1 MLAGDLSKLLEGT
14 ADAAFAVNDEGLI
27 CAWNRA
33 AEKLF
38 GYPVA
43 EVLDQPC
50 APLFQGR
57 SSLGTQIC
65 GEPCSLIECAVL
77 NKEIPSYDMG
87 VKLRS
92 GRRLWVNVSILAFR
106 DERTNRHLVA
116 HLMRN
121 ISRGK
126 KAEELT
132 QKLMRIAH
140 QISALP
146 RENLL
151 LATALP
157 LTERERRVLELLA
170 QGKTSSSVAGE
181 LGIEV
186 ATLRNHLH
194 HINKKLHTHNRLEA
208 VIQATKR
215 GMILAGA
222 TQSLSPT
229 ALPGLFMKPRHLSQD
244 A

>member
-1 MLAGDLSKLLEGT
+1 MLAGDLSKLLDGT
-14 ADAAFAVNDEGLI
+14 ADAAFAVNNQGLI

-33 AEKLF
+33 AQKLF
-38 GYPVA
+38 GYSA
-43 EVLDQPC
+43 SEALDKPC

-57 SSLGTQIC
+57 SSLGTEIC

-77 NKEIPSYDMG
+77 HKETPSYDME
-87 VKLRS
+87 VKVRS
-92 GRRLWVNVSILAFR
+92 GRRLWVNVSILVFR

-121 ISRGK
+121 ISQRK

-146 RENLL
+146 KVAPLL
-151 LATALP
+151 TAAP
-157 LTERERRVLELLA
+157 PMTERERRVLQLLA
-170 QGKTSSSVAGE
+170 EGKTSSSAARE
-181 LGIEV
+181 LGIKM
-186 ATLRNHLH
+186 ATLRNHLL

-208 VIQATKR
+208 VIQAIQR
-215 GMILAGA
+215 GMI
-222 TQSLSPT
+222 
-229 ALPGLFMKPRHLSQD
+229 
-244 A
+244 